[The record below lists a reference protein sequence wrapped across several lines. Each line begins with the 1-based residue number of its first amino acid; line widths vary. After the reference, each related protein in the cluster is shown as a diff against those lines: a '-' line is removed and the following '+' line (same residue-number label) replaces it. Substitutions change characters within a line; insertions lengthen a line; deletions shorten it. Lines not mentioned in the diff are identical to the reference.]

1 MGVGLMTGGWDQF
14 VFVVVFVVEVVV
26 GVVVVVVVVGVVGAG
41 AGLTDVGEVV
51 GCLG

>member
-14 VFVVVFVVEVVV
+14 VFVFVFVFVV